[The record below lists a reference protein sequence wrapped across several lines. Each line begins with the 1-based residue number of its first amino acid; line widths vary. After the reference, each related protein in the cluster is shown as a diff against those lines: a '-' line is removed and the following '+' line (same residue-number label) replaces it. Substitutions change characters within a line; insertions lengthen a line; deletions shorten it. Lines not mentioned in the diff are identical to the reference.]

1 GIRSGE
7 LSVSVSGGATAGAQA
22 QPKVKKVLDRAVPED
37 IQKLVKGWPGIL
49 ARMGNPMKTFMQR
62 ARLSLGNNDVLQIV
76 FDNKQYADKYA
87 NESAA
92 ELQDVLDA
100 AIGKHVEFETRFL
113 EQQQA
118 FEENYVNLQAINF
131 DIVTEDEE
139 KEN

>member
-1 GIRSGE
+1 
-7 LSVSVSGGATAGAQA
+7 
-22 QPKVKKVLDRAVPED
+22 
-37 IQKLVKGWPGIL
+37 
-49 ARMGNPMKTFMQR
+49 MKTFMQR